1 MSSKKEFLE
10 NRPVQPAVVSV
21 VKYVL
26 KISVNLEACCCKSG
40 SISMFDQGST
50 GLGKCMKMV
59 CLEKC
64 LNRVCP

>member
-1 MSSKKEFLE
+1 MRSKKEFLE
-10 NRPVQPAVVSV
+10 NRPVQPVV

-50 GLGKCMKMV
+50 GL
-59 CLEKC
+59 
-64 LNRVCP
+64 